1 MYGPENTRKYRGKG
15 ASCIAVGRREVDAKA
30 SEAELYIWWIVNST
44 TQYLKPSTFTV
55 MPEVKSYAERREW
68 QILLRSGQMFESRKA
83 CEVVVEDS
91 SKEVLPGWVE
101 NPIYS
106 WFNLETMNI

>member
-1 MYGPENTRKYRGKG
+1 MLRG
-15 ASCIAVGRREVDAKA
+15 GR
-30 SEAELYIWWIVNST
+30 
-44 TQYLKPSTFTV
+44 
-55 MPEVKSYAERREW
+55 